1 MARREGPV
9 DDRPVIGPRTRRVI
23 EPLRSASTVRAGVFL
38 VIGGVVAGA
47 YLVLVA
53 GFAQMFA
60 SPQTPRVATAVLAGV
75 SAAIAC
81 TPPFLAPVRALEIAA
96 VRTFLDLDLPTPDG
110 ATPPSSATR
119 WRSAAWYG
127 LHLVLGALVLL
138 VVLLAV
144 PVAIQL
150 ALSAL
155 GLEPILLTDW
165 RPWDLVPAWAGVWAL
180 ALVAVALLL
189 VLPYVAAGARAL
201 LRQAAWPLLGPD
213 QSERIA
219 ELEAAADRAAEQGRL
234 ARDLH
239 DSVGHALTV
248 TTLQAAAASRLLATD
263 PDAARR
269 ALTAIE
275 ETGRTAMA
283 DLDHV
288 LGLLR
293 TGSAGPDRR
302 PARTLADVDALLD
315 DARLAGA
322 VVRRTGPGAGQDLPR
337 ATSLEAYRV
346 VQEALTNALRHA
358 PGAPV
363 DVEVGTAVDPRGALR
378 VEIRNPVGSEAARP
392 VGGGRGIAGMAERV
406 RLLRGDFSAGPVV
419 PVEVAGPGS
428 EPDAG
433 TWVVRATFPLG
444 AASGTGG
451 GGAGR

>member
-1 MARREGPV
+1 MMH
-9 DDRPVIGPRTRRVI
+9 DDGPRVRGDRWRRVVA
-23 EPLRSASTVRAGVFL
+23 PLHDAATVRAGVYL

-47 YLVLVA
+47 YVVLA
-53 GFAQMFA
+53 TGFVQMFA
-60 SPQTPRVATAVLAGV
+60 SEQTPRVAAAVLAAI
-75 SAAIAC
+75 SAVIAC

-96 VRTFLDLDLPTPDG
+96 VRTFLDVDVPAPASRTSGDAPG
-110 ATPPSSATR
+110 AATR
-119 WRSAAWYG
+119 WRAAAWYG
-127 LHLVLGALVLL
+127 LHLTLGAGVLV

-144 PVAIQL
+144 PVATQL
-150 ALSAL
+150 VLSAL
-155 GLEPILLTDW
+155 GVEPVLLTSW
-165 RPWDLVPAWAGVWAL
+165 RPWELVPAWAGVWAL
-180 ALVAVALLL
+180 AIVALALLL

-293 TGSAGPDRR
+293 TGSAGPDRH
-302 PARTLADVDALLD
+302 PARTLADLDTLLD

-322 VVRRTGPGAGQDLPR
+322 EVREVAPGAGQDVAP
-337 ATSLEAYRV
+337 ATSREAYRV

-363 DVEVGTAVDPRGALR
+363 DVQVGTTADPPAALR
-378 VEIRNPVGSEAARP
+378 VEIRNPVGPGVRRP
-392 VGGGRGIAGMAERV
+392 AGGGRGIAGMAERV
-406 RLLRGDFSAGPVV
+406 RLLRGDFFAGPVDV
-419 PVEVAGPGS
+419 AEVAEVAEPGS
-428 EPDAG
+428 VPDAG

-444 AASGTGG
+444 GSGG
-451 GGAGR
+451 GGVER